1 MNFAQKGF
9 CYFLIGIIGL
19 FSFVPVHN
27 SGAPIDLI
35 FQQEFEGDEQPLSVA
50 ELLNLSESN
59 IVFRNLLS
67 YHSLIPSLYRIFFFY
82 KSFLLKDFK
91 YVNAFQRNVFY
102 INTFINA
109 P

>member
-1 MNFAQKGF
+1 MNFAQTGF

-19 FSFVPVHN
+19 ISFVPVQN
-27 SGAPIDLI
+27 SGASIDLI
-35 FQQEFEGDEQPLSVA
+35 FQQEFEGDDRELSVA
-50 ELLNLSESN
+50 EILNLSESN
-59 IVFRNLLS
+59 IVFRNLLPL
-67 YHSLIPSLYRIFFFY
+67 HSLIPSIYRIFCFH
-82 KSFLLKDFK
+82 KSFLLEDFK